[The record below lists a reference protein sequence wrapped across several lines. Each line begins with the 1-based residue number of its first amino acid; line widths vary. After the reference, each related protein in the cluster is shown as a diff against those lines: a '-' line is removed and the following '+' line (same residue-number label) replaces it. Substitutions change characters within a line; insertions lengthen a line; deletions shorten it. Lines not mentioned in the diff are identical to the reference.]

1 MVATITLLLILI
13 FLMKQHMKLMVAGAM
28 VATVLL
34 AGATSTSAMGM
45 MGNGADHD
53 TLIQKIVSRF
63 KLKQTDVQAVFNEAR
78 TERQAEMQKAH
89 EARLAELVKTGK
101 ITEAQ
106 RKLIAAKH
114 LEMQKTMTNDQA
126 AWQKLTP
133 AERQAKAQE
142 RRTAMQ
148 TWATQNGIDV
158 RYLMMGNNEG
168 GRGGRGMNQ

>member
-1 MVATITLLLILI
+1 
-13 FLMKQHMKLMVAGAM
+13 MVAGAM

-63 KLKQTDVQAVFNEAR
+63 KLKQTDVQVVFNEAR
-78 TERQAEMQKAH
+78 TERQKKKKKAH

-142 RRTAMQ
+142 KRDAMQ

-158 RYLMMGNNEG
+158 QYLMMGSNGG